1 MPFIKLKEV
10 APTKHTKGAAVHF
23 LFSKYYQCALQLSE
37 SMEEEKFVE
46 NNFFLFWGG
55 GIFQNFYIIAYRGS
69 AQIIAAFYGGY
80 SQLIMI
86 LFVAA
91 WISLAIVHSTWEQN
105 FPIFIGLIYH
115 KYVFPL
121 RDALQAGC

>member
-46 NNFFLFWGG
+46 
-55 GIFQNFYIIAYRGS
+55 
-69 AQIIAAFYGGY
+69 
-80 SQLIMI
+80 
-86 LFVAA
+86 
-91 WISLAIVHSTWEQN
+91 H
-105 FPIFIGLIYH
+105 
-115 KYVFPL
+115 
-121 RDALQAGC
+121 ALQAGC